1 MVRDLPS
8 EGSLAAAF
16 QEPFPLFDRGEFD
29 FSFPNA
35 PWPIAM
41 DSTTPSELKKRIVG
55 AFTSYSL
62 QLKSVDYCLKNYLPG
77 VHFPEGDPDRLD
89 RRVRIFIDLS
99 VSQLSNY
106 VGNVASY
113 CSTSKSHSTI
123 GRFLSTWTLSRA
135 GFSLEIAAYASQR
148 GALFEAVAI
157 MRMLLEQVAWAY
169 KVDGVCHDIKP
180 DEYIASLAIRD
191 LKKIN
196 NASGKLY
203 GWMSKHVHWNYE
215 ANVKSMKYNDKD
227 DATTHLLASS
237 YFKAVCF
244 CVMLVMLD
252 ILFDV
257 ARTLY
262 SQVESEVDNGEKPT
276 LPLVKSAIIQFI
288 GEIRSHNPSD
298 LELQDLALMIAV

>member
-1 MVRDLPS
+1 MSRNLPS
-8 EGSLAAAF
+8 KRSLAAAF

-35 PWPIAM
+35 PWPIAI
-41 DSTTPSELKKRIVG
+41 DSATPSEL
-55 AFTSYSL
+55 TSYSL
-62 QLKSVDYCLKNYLPG
+62 QLKSVDYCLKNYLSDVDFPG
-77 VHFPEGDPDRLD
+77 GDLDRLD
-89 RRVRIFIDLS
+89 RRIRIFIDLS
-99 VSQLSNY
+99 TSRLSNY
-106 VGNVASY
+106 VVNVANY
-113 CSTSKSHSTI
+113 CSTSQSHNAI

-135 GFSLEIAAYASQR
+135 AFSLEIAAYASQR

-169 KVDGVCHDIKP
+169 KVDDVCRDIRP

-191 LKKIN
+191 LRKIS

-203 GWMSKHVHWNYE
+203 GWMSKHVHWNYD
-215 ANVKSMKYNDKD
+215 AHVKSIKCDDKD
-227 DATTHLLASS
+227 DTATHLLASS

-244 CVMLVMLD
+244 CTMLVMLD

-262 SQVESEVDNGEKPT
+262 SKIENEVVDDEKPI
-276 LPLVKSAIIQFI
+276 LPLVKDEIIRFI
-288 GEIRSHNPSD
+288 EEIRSYSPSD
-298 LELQDLALMIAV
+298 PELQDLASMIAV